1 MSEYYKIIEKLNV
14 FQHIHTVF
22 TARHIVSAASSINKK
37 QSRGNRGHESKQ
49 SKQEKANARQCK
61 FCGTNH
67 PFDRAKCPASGKTC
81 LKCGKQGHFAVKCK
95 EKNRVSSGPA
105 NKVHHTSGTPGYAE
119 GGESACE
126 SVSDS
131 DESIFVTE
139 RVGVVSSNMGKSSF
153 MVPLTFHTEYS
164 PVIRTQL
171 DTGATC
177 SAMSYTDL
185 LNILQSGEVELDSP
199 GGKIR
204 LYDGRVV
211 EPLGSYTF
219 TVSLN
224 SGSECKISFDIL
236 ENATWPIVDG
246 NTCIKQSWIS
256 LGSDQFLH
264 SLNSEKYEPLSFDKL
279 MRDFE
284 DVFTGLGCLPGEYH
298 IEIDQNIRPVQHTS
312 RRVPVPLKA
321 KLKEKIDEME
331 KEGII
336 IQETKSTDWISSL
349 VAVQKPGKLRVCIDP
364 RDLNRAI
371 KRPKYQ
377 MPTVDEVLPK
387 LAKAKVF
394 TVLDAKDCF
403 YQVKLDK
410 ESSLLTTFWTPFG
423 RYRYLRMPQGISSAP
438 EEYQRRQNEALAGLN
453 GVEVIADDILCYG
466 SGETME
472 DALKDHDSNLLN
484 LLDRARSMNLKL
496 NKKKLRLRLDRVTY
510 MGHSFTSEGLRP
522 DPMKVEAIVNM
533 PRPDDKRA
541 VQRLLGCVNYLSRF
555 MPTISEVSEPLR
567 KLTEKNALFV
577 WESQQEEAFQTI
589 KNMISSTPVL
599 KYYDVANETTIQCDA
614 SESGLGATLLQNGQP
629 VAFASRSLSVV
640 ECRYAQ
646 IEKECLAIVFACSPF
661 NQYLHGRESTTVE
674 TDHKPLVPI
683 FQKSLHSAPKRLQ
696 RMLLRL
702 QKYNLHVKYL
712 PGSQMYIADMLS
724 RAYLQADHSQHESI
738 QEYQIFQLSQEQLL
752 FQEIADINQLDYM
765 RLSEG
770 THQQIKQCTVA
781 DATLQ
786 SLMNMIMT
794 GWPLTKEEVPVCI
807 REYWN
812 YKEELIVQDGV
823 LYKGMKV
830 IVPASLRSQ
839 MIAKA
844 HSSHLGPDACVR
856 RARDVLFWPSMADQ
870 IKDQVQNCEVCN
882 DFLARQQKEPL
893 MTHKIPETPW
903 SKVGQDLF
911 TLGDENYLVTVD
923 YYSDYF
929 ELDLLSDTTAESVI
943 NATKCHFAR
952 HGIADMV
959 TDNGP
964 QYSSAHF
971 GKFAREWEFQHTTS
985 SPLHSQSNGKAESA
999 VKIAKNLVKK
1009 SKRGNKDL
1017 QMSLFEWRNTPDS
1030 NGLSPVQKLMSRRS
1044 RTTIPTT
1051 EALLKLEVIDGVYEN
1066 IKRKRQQA
1074 KAAYDK
1080 HAKPLPELHVGE
1092 PVRLQPINPKA
1103 PWEQGSCVAKVGPR
1117 SYLIETDSG
1126 NLYRRNR
1133 KFIRQDPSQEQAS
1146 SDSSGMNLPGQL
1158 SPNAESPTKSSPDA
1172 KADSPLKQPPTM
1184 RQTHESHQSKSTAV
1198 EEIVT
1203 SQPLQTVVTRS
1214 GRTSVRPSRFDDF
1227 VT

>member
-1 MSEYYKIIEKLNV
+1 
-14 FQHIHTVF
+14 
-22 TARHIVSAASSINKK
+22 
-37 QSRGNRGHESKQ
+37 
-49 SKQEKANARQCK
+49 
-61 FCGTNH
+61 
-67 PFDRAKCPASGKTC
+67 
-81 LKCGKQGHFAVKCK
+81 
-95 EKNRVSSGPA
+95 
-105 NKVHHTSGTPGYAE
+105 
-119 GGESACE
+119 
-126 SVSDS
+126 
-131 DESIFVTE
+131 
-139 RVGVVSSNMGKSSF
+139 
-153 MVPLTFHTEYS
+153 
-164 PVIRTQL
+164 
-171 DTGATC
+171 
-177 SAMSYTDL
+177 
-185 LNILQSGEVELDSP
+185 
-199 GGKIR
+199 
-204 LYDGRVV
+204 
-211 EPLGSYTF
+211 
-219 TVSLN
+219 
-224 SGSECKISFDIL
+224 
-236 ENATWPIVDG
+236 
-246 NTCIKQSWIS
+246 
-256 LGSDQFLH
+256 
-264 SLNSEKYEPLSFDKL
+264 
-279 MRDFE
+279 
-284 DVFTGLGCLPGEYH
+284 
-298 IEIDQNIRPVQHTS
+298 
-312 RRVPVPLKA
+312 
-321 KLKEKIDEME
+321 ME

-336 IQETKSTDWISSL
+336 IQETKPTDWISSL
-349 VAVQKPGKLRVCIDP
+349 VAVQKPGKLRVCIEP

-387 LAKAKVF
+387 LAQAKVF
-394 TVLDAKDCF
+394 TVLDAKDGF

-438 EEYQRRQNEALAGLN
+438 EEYQRRRNEALAGLN
-453 GVEVIADDILCYG
+453 GVEVIADVIAD
-466 SGETME
+466 
-472 DALKDHDSNLLN
+472 
-484 LLDRARSMNLKL
+484 
-496 NKKKLRLRLDRVTY
+496 
-510 MGHSFTSEGLRP
+510 
-522 DPMKVEAIVNM
+522 
-533 PRPDDKRA
+533 
-541 VQRLLGCVNYLSRF
+541 
-555 MPTISEVSEPLR
+555 EVSEPLR

-629 VAFASRSLSVV
+629 VAFASRSLSAV
-640 ECRYAQ
+640 ERRYAQ
-646 IEKECLAIVFACSPF
+646 IEKECLAIVFACSRF

-674 TDHKPLVPI
+674 IDHKPLVPI

-712 PGSQMYIADMLS
+712 PGPQMYIADMLS
-724 RAYLQADHSQHESI
+724 RAYLQADGSQNESI
-738 QEYQIFQLSQEQLL
+738 PGYQIFQLSQEQLL

-770 THQQIKQCTVA
+770 THQQIKQCTIA

-812 YKEELIVQDGV
+812 YKEELTVQDGV
-823 LYKGMKV
+823 SYKGMKV
-830 IVPASLRSQ
+830 VVPASMRSQ
-839 MIAKA
+839 MVARA

-929 ELDLLSDTTAESVI
+929 ELDLLSDTTAESVVD
-943 NATKCHFAR
+943 ATKRHFAR

-971 GKFAREWEFQHTTS
+971 SKFAREWEFQHTTS

-1009 SKRGNKDL
+1009 AKRGSKDL
-1017 QMSLFEWRNTPDS
+1017 QMSLLEWRNTPDT

-1051 EALLKLEVIDGVYEN
+1051 EALLKPEVIDGVYEN

-1092 PVRLQPINPKA
+1092 PVRLQPVNPKA
-1103 PWEQGSCVAKVGPR
+1103 PWEKGSCVAKIGPR
-1117 SYLIETDSG
+1117 SYLIETESG

-1146 SDSSGMNLPGQL
+1146 SDSSGANLP
-1158 SPNAESPTKSSPDA
+1158 SHAESPTESLPDA
-1172 KADSPLKQPPTM
+1172 KADSPSKQAPTI
-1184 RQTHESHQSKSTAV
+1184 RQTHESHQPKSTAA
-1198 EEIVT
+1198 EEIVA
-1203 SQPLQTVVTRS
+1203 SQPQEIVVTRS